1 MVRRHYWR
9 GIRKGEL
16 RMQSIQSSTNCLH
29 WSHGPDCKHILAGLT
44 TSSAASRAIRYTG
57 IREELADGRGVKG
70 ATVLE
75 PTLVHY
81 DDGVGVAE
89 EFDLERVT

>member
-1 MVRRHYWR
+1 MVGVRWSGRSLA
-9 GIRKGEL
+9 G
-16 RMQSIQSSTNCLH
+16 
-29 WSHGPDCKHILAGLT
+29 SHGPYCEHIIAGFCSLA

-57 IREELADGRGVKG
+57 IGKELADCRGVEG

-75 PTLVHY
+75 PALVHY

-89 EFDLERVT
+89 EFDLKYKVLVNLSMLHAIESL

>member
-1 MVRRHYWR
+1 MV
-9 GIRKGEL
+9 GIKRSG
-16 RMQSIQSSTNCLH
+16 SSLA
-29 WSHGPDCKHILAGLT
+29 WSHGPYCEHIIAGLCSLA

-57 IREELADGRGVKG
+57 IWEELADCRGVEG

-75 PTLVHY
+75 TTLVHY

-89 EFDLERVT
+89 EFDLKRVKYLSI

>member
-1 MVRRHYWR
+1 MH
-9 GIRKGEL
+9 G
-16 RMQSIQSSTNCLH
+16 IQSSTNCLD
-29 WSHGPDCKHILAGLT
+29 WSHGPYCKHIIAGLG

-57 IREELADGRGVKG
+57 IGEELADCRGVEG

-75 PTLVHY
+75 PTLIHY

-89 EFDLERVT
+89 EFDLKRVKYLSI

>member
-1 MVRRHYWR
+1 MH
-9 GIRKGEL
+9 GT
-16 RMQSIQSSTNCLH
+16 QSSTNCLD
-29 WSHGPDCKHILAGLT
+29 WSNGPYCEHIIAGLS

-57 IREELADGRGVKG
+57 IGEELADGRGVEG

-81 DDGVGVAE
+81 NDGVGVAE
-89 EFDLERVT
+89 EFDLERVKYLSI